1 MKQRTIL
8 PFAAL
13 CGCLI
18 ACQTNKKQDD
28 TPSTVH
34 LKGQFINVGKDVVRM
49 GYNGAASLL
58 GDSRDIMLH
67 IDSEGNVDTTLV
79 LTEPSYFNVGRN
91 TLYLTPGD
99 DLTFKITDKSTEAE
113 FQGKGAEANIYMKG
127 RLYPKSGSFLQAG
140 ENVRED
146 LASTMKLVDS
156 LADVRMR
163 ELETLTNVS
172 DEFKK
177 LEAARIK
184 GDVVNSWVYYAN
196 YSGLFAEAKNRDEML
211 AKWNDFATSIASQ
224 IGPKIQELLDE
235 DLLDVAVIRDVLS
248 NQADSMLNEKWFKG
262 FTLPARA
269 QELFASSKIINEL
282 RMGEVSGEA
291 LEEARNFLQT
301 IKNKDFATEVDA
313 KISQNMKLLP
323 GQPAID
329 LELTDVDGN
338 ERKLSDFKG
347 KLIYVDLW
355 ATWCGPCL
363 QEAPFFEKVSKKY
376 AGKNIVFVPV
386 STDRAREPWLAF
398 LKEHKKELEQFHTT
412 DETAL
417 KNDWLLYGIPRFILI
432 DKDFNIINAFAP
444 RPSDEATIALI
455 DSWLTK

>member
-13 CGCLI
+13 CCCLI
-18 ACQTNKKQDD
+18 ACQTNKKQDE

-34 LKGQFINVGKDVVRM
+34 LKGQFINVGKDVIRM

-58 GDSRDIMLH
+58 GDSRDIMLQ

-91 TLYLTPGD
+91 MLYLTPGD
-99 DLTFKITDKSTEAE
+99 DLTFKITDKSAEAE
-113 FQGKGAEANIYMKG
+113 FQGKGAEANIYLKG
-127 RLYPKSGSFLQAG
+127 HLYPESGSFLQAG

-156 LADVRMR
+156 LAEVRTR
-163 ELETLTNVS
+163 ELEALTNVS

-184 GDVVNSWVYYAN
+184 GDVVNSWVNYAN
-196 YSGLFAEAKNRDEML
+196 YSDLFAEAKNRDEML
-211 AKWNDFATSIASQ
+211 AKWNDFTTSIASQ
-224 IGPKIQELLDE
+224 ISPKIQELLGE
-235 DLLDVAVIRDVLS
+235 DLLDVAVVRDVLS
-248 NQADSMLNEKWFKG
+248 NQTDSTLNEKWFKG
-262 FTLPARA
+262 FTLPVRT
-269 QELFASSKIINEL
+269 QELFASFKIINEL

-291 LEEARNFLQT
+291 IEEARNFLQT
-301 IKNKDFATEVDA
+301 IKNKDFATEIDA

-329 LELTDVDGN
+329 LEMTDVDGN
-338 ERKLSDFKG
+338 ARKLSDFKG

-376 AGKNIVFVPV
+376 AGKDIVFIPV
-386 STDRAREPWLAF
+386 SADQSREPWLAF
-398 LKEHKKELEQFHTT
+398 LKEHKKELEQFHCT
-412 DETAL
+412 DVAM
-417 KNDWLLYGIPRFILI
+417 KDGWSLYGIPRFILI

-455 DSWLTK
+455 DSWLAK